1 MLLNNE
7 INISQG
13 ISEQIFNQKLKNSEK
28 ESDNFKTSVMN
39 SKEVSFQINKQKG
52 EIQSKVEKDGVI
64 SAINQSAEE
73 IQINANKIKLEGY
86 TTINDGFSVDLEGN
100 MIAKGGTFTGGN
112 VTLNDNG
119 EYSNAELIVNN
130 TSQDTSAR
138 IYSKG
143 FHVIDKSKSNN
154 NNQITLGYSYETN
167 GNRNYPLL
175 RFTNVYNN
183 NLDNNDY
190 CTISAYSIQ
199 LYNANGNHTT
209 ITQNGITTPT
219 LTQTSKAELKKNF
232 EKLEN
237 ALDIIKQTDI
247 YKYNLKS
254 EDDKTKKHI
263 GLVIGDK
270 YNYSKEITSNDN
282 ESVDIY
288 SFISVCCKAI
298 QEQQEQIESLQ
309 KRIEELERN
318 DK

>member
-1 MLLNNE
+1 M
-7 INISQG
+7 
-13 ISEQIFNQKLKNSEK
+13 
-28 ESDNFKTSVMN
+28 
-39 SKEVSFQINKQKG
+39 QINKININNYGNLSNK
-52 EIQSKVEKDGVI
+52 EINLDNK
-64 SAINQSAEE
+64 INIIYGKNEAGKSTLLNFIESMFFG
-73 IQINANKIKLEGY
+73 ANKNKGKKLIPDFDRY
-86 TTINDGFSVDLEGN
+86 NPWN
-100 MIAKGGTFTGGN
+100 
-112 VTLNDNG
+112 NG

-237 ALDIIKQTDI
+237 ALDIINKTDI
-247 YKYNLKS
+247 YKYNLKNE
-254 EDDKTKKHI
+254 EDTCKKHI
-263 GLVIGDK
+263 GLVIGDNYK
-270 YNYSKEITSNDN
+270 YSKEITSNKND
-282 ESVDIY
+282 SVDLY
-288 SFISVCCKAI
+288 SMISVCFKAI
-298 QEQQEQIESLQ
+298 QEQQKQIETLQ
-309 KRIEELERN
+309 TKIEKLE
-318 DK
+318 KEVK